1 MEGKLLSKMGV
12 IVIVL
17 LLIAYA
23 SVVMLSLWYFE
34 FPTWIVAIEA
44 IVLAVLIIW
53 LSYYA
58 LERLREI
65 DGGEEDAVNDY

>member
-1 MEGKLLSKMGV
+1 M
-12 IVIVL
+12 
-17 LLIAYA
+17 
-23 SVVMLSLWYFE
+23 
-34 FPTWIVAIEA
+34 
-44 IVLAVLIIW
+44 LAVLIIW